1 MSIAY
6 DKRDFRDPSDFL
18 DEGENGGEDVGS
30 SAVRTDL
37 QGGSGGSASS
47 TRIDKLA
54 KKLREEAKYDA
65 VEIFDRLTSAA
76 LKDFVEECCS

>member
-18 DEGENGGEDVGS
+18 SEGGENPDEENFGNIKSDRHGES
-30 SAVRTDL
+30 S
-37 QGGSGGSASS
+37 GASS

-54 KKLREEAKYDA
+54 KKLRDEAKYDA
-65 VEIFDRLTSAA
+65 VEIFDKLTSAA
-76 LKDFVEECCS
+76 LKEFVEGCDS